1 MRGHV
6 KKVRGNWYAVLE
18 LDPVDGV
25 REQKWLSP
33 RKELGLNRRATKKE
47 AEALLIK
54 KLNAVHAGTY
64 YEPSDDTL
72 GQYLN
77 RWLKNYPEPNL
88 QQKTIDFYEYLIRV
102 HIKPE
107 IGNIPLTKLRPAH
120 IQELLTKKS
129 KSGRA
134 DGKPGGLSRRTV
146 QGIHQVLKLA
156 LKHAV
161 EWEIAVQNVATRA
174 KTKAPGRKKP
184 NAWDRDQ
191 AALFLGYLRNRPDR
205 LYPLY
210 LLALTTGMRRGE
222 IIGLRWSDV
231 SLTRHTVTIKQA
243 IVNTSKG
250 NITTSTKTEESE
262 RTIDTSPLLSA
273 ALKEHKL
280 AQQKE
285 FVALGVRPKHNLVFT
300 SQAGTPLD
308 PGNLY
313 RHFASTINR
322 INKGGQVLPRITF
335 HGMRDTHA
343 TLLLEAG
350 IHVKAVAQRLGQ
362 TNEVTLLSR
371 YAHALP
377 AVLKDAASKV
387 DYLFDEE

>member
-6 KKVRGNWYAVLE
+6 KKVRNNWYVVLE
-18 LDPVDGV
+18 LDPINGE
-25 REQKWLSP
+25 RQQKWLSP

-54 KLNAVHAGTY
+54 KLNEARTGTY

-72 GQYLN
+72 GQYLDK
-77 RWLKNYPEPNL
+77 WLKNYPEPNL
-88 QQKTIDFYEYLIRV
+88 EQKTIDFYEYLIRV

-107 IGNIPLTKLRPAH
+107 IGHIPINKLRPAH

-161 EWEIAVQNVATRA
+161 EWEIAAQNVAKRA
-174 KTKAPGRKKP
+174 KSKAPGKKKP
-184 NAWDRDQ
+184 NAWSREQ
-191 AALFLGYLRNRPDR
+191 AKIFLDYLRERSDR

-210 LLALTTGMRRGE
+210 LTALMTGMRRGE
-222 IIGLRWSDV
+222 LIGLRWSEV
-231 SLTRHTVTIKQA
+231 SFPNNQITIKQA
-243 IVNTSKG
+243 IVNTTKG
-250 NITTSTKTEESE
+250 NITTKTKTEESE
-262 RTIDTSPLLSA
+262 RTIDISPQLTA
-273 ALKEHKL
+273 VLKEHKI

-285 FVALGVRPKHNLVFT
+285 FFALGVRPSHNLVFT

-313 RHFASTINR
+313 RHFAGTIER
-322 INKGGQVLPRITF
+322 INESGKELPRITF

-343 TLLLEAG
+343 TLLLEDG
-350 IHVKAVAQRLGQ
+350 IHIKAIAQRLGQ

-377 AVLKDAASKV
+377 AVSKEAAVKV
-387 DYLFDEE
+387 DYLAGE